1 MRGFVL
7 KQWNTESGALCISI
21 AFNLPISMI
30 QLVLQTPALSHT
42 HATVGVSSN
51 AAHLKHP
58 HP

>member
-30 QLVLQTPALSHT
+30 QLVLQTPALSHSCNSRSKQQRS
-42 HATVGVSSN
+42 AS
-51 AAHLKHP
+51 
-58 HP
+58 